1 MCKQKNLENKY
12 KACHIDLIAN
22 CEPARFKHD
31 CDNCD
36 YLGRF
41 KEYDLYF
48 CDNEPTVIGRF
59 SDEGADY
66 TSGMVFARPD
76 GSEVLYEAKKRAIK
90 AGLLAG

>member
-1 MCKQKNLENKY
+1 MCKQQNLEKSD
-12 KACHIDLIAN
+12 KALYIAFVSN
-22 CEPARFKHD
+22 CEPVRFKHD

-48 CDNEPTVIGRF
+48 CDKESTVIGRF

-90 AGLLAG
+90 AGLLVG